1 MFKIKKNI
9 EYSVNLKILLSDNVY
24 KVALDAPF
32 FRLIWESGTQP
43 CILIYFFSSFPK
55 PLQIT
60 LNCCF
65 KAATPFQWPVCMLL
79 SNLMNV
85 RASVFMCVLVYV

>member
-9 EYSVNLKILLSDNVY
+9 EYSVNLKILSDNVY
-24 KVALDAPF
+24 KVAF
-32 FRLIWESGTQP
+32 ESGTQP